1 MRKTVLLLIFVMLS
15 LEPRAQ
21 ILISLLFGEALNTPN
36 IEFGLSGG
44 LSRSNAYSISNSDGK
59 NNFDLGFYF
68 HIAMKNNSY
77 LSTGVRVKSS
87 VGVTGLSTYEIGD
100 AAFDT
105 VYKNGTLTKNIPIF
119 YVPILFHQRI
129 KERWYI
135 EAGPQLGLIYRP
147 LDIFEVDSYGGDLKY
162 EKGVQDEY
170 KRIDAGFLAG
180 VGYKY
185 SKEVKSVS
193 YGVQY
198 YYGFVNVSKTPN
210 LTIRNNAFY
219 LFVRIP
225 IGL

>member
-15 LEPRAQ
+15 LAPRAQ
-21 ILISLLFGEALNTPN
+21 ILISLLFGESLNSPKV
-36 IEFGLSGG
+36 EFGLSGG
-44 LSRSNAYSISNSDGK
+44 MNRSNIHSLSNSEAM

-68 HIAMKNNSY
+68 HVLMKNNSY
-77 LSTGVRVKSS
+77 LSTGVRVKSN
-87 VGVTGLSTYEIGD
+87 VGGTGMSTYPIDNG
-100 AAFDT
+100 AFDSI
-105 VYKNGTLTKNIPIF
+105 YQDGILTKEIPVF

-135 EAGPQLGLIYRP
+135 EAGPQLGLIYRAQ
-147 LDIFEVDSYGGDLKY
+147 DVFEIEGEVGNLRY
-162 EKGVQDEY
+162 ERDVQNEY
-170 KRIDAGFLAG
+170 KRIDAGILAG
-180 VGYKY
+180 IGYKY
-185 SKEVKSVS
+185 SKELKSVS